1 MLRVFCGLELDERF
15 IVVFGMPPNQSI
27 PISADL
33 ISRNTGP
40 PFKIKLDAT
49 ANDA

>member
-15 IVVFGMPPNQSI
+15 IVVFGMPPNQFI
-27 PISADL
+27 PTSADL
-33 ISRNTGP
+33 IRVSGP